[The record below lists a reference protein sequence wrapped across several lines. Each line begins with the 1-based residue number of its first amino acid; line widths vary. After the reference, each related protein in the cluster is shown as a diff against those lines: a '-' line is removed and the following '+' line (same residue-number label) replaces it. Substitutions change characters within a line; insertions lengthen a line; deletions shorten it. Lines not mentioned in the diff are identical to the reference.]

1 MSHGYQEIDRE
12 YDPLPWRRY
21 GCVKEQMFYT
31 RLLLFDTL
39 QRVILPIPRDSR
51 IFDFGDL
58 GPDRD
63 VSRAPG
69 VDRKTQ
75 PWQAL
80 PAGFLRW
87 AAILTI
93 AGLLIVS
100 QSHGLH
106 LPKSGQYLDEPGFLL
121 PVFAPNVALLD

>member
-31 RLLLFDTL
+31 CLLSFDAL
-39 QRVILPIPRDSR
+39 QRMILPIPRDSR
-51 IFDFGDL
+51 IFDFGDI
-58 GPDRD
+58 GVPDRD

-75 PWQAL
+75 PWQVLACRL
-80 PAGFLRW
+80 PALGRHP
-87 AAILTI
+87 TI
-93 AGLLIVS
+93 AGEEYHNPTAS
-100 QSHGLH
+100 TF
-106 LPKSGQYLDEPGFLL
+106 PNLD
-121 PVFAPNVALLD
+121 NI